1 MDNLDILEDFKEKL
15 ELLKQIY
22 NEDLGVYKKLELDK
36 AEKEKEINSMK
47 EQKESLVIKKVLL
60 QDACVEARKNAKD
73 VLEDVS
79 TRGLQAIMGEHLSL
93 VINLKEN
100 GTPEADFVIK
110 SNYGDYVV
118 ENDPANGDGG
128 GVADIVS
135 FSNFISMNY
144 LAGKSNTAPLL
155 LDEPSKYVSSEHSE
169 NVAKYLYEVSKYF
182 KKQVFMITHDKLLA
196 NMGDKSYIFKLDNEG
211 KTNVVLL

>member
-1 MDNLDILEDFKEKL
+1 MSLDLNEIKSQLNNLR
-15 ELLKQIY
+15 QIY
-22 NEDLGVYKKLELDK
+22 NEDVGVLNKLELDK
-36 AEKEKEINSMK
+36 KTRESEIEEYRK
-47 EQKESLVIKKVLL
+47 QKESLEIKKLLL

-79 TRGLQAIMGEHLSL
+79 TRGLQAILGEHLSL
-93 VINLKEN
+93 IINLKEN
-100 GTPEADFVIK
+100 GTPEADFVVR
-110 SNYGDYVV
+110 SNYGNYVV
-118 ENDPANGDGG
+118 ENDPADGDGG

-155 LDEPSKYVSSEHSE
+155 LDEPSKYVSSEYSE

-182 KKQVFMITHDKLLA
+182 NKQVFMITHDKLLA
-196 NMGDKSYIFKLDNEG
+196 NMGDKSYVFKLDGEG
-211 KTNVVLL
+211 KSNVMPL